1 MFCFF
6 ETQDFA
12 TFISK
17 NLFVQLE
24 IIQQKIHEIRGQ
36 KVMLDFDLAELYDV
50 PTGALNQAVK
60 RNVLRFPEDFMFQ
73 LTREEYHSLR
83 SQFVILEGKGNYSKY
98 NPYAFTEHGVTMLAS
113 ILKSEKA
120 VEMNIAIVRAF
131 IALRQFALNY
141 KDLADQIEEIRLT
154 VQDHSEQLTKIYGA
168 IESLMAAKEAQQ
180 DWLQTRE
187 RIGFKAEPS

>member
-1 MFCFF
+1 
-6 ETQDFA
+6 
-12 TFISK
+12 
-17 NLFVQLE
+17 
-24 IIQQKIHEIRGQ
+24 
-36 KVMLDFDLAELYDV
+36 MLDFDLANLYEV
-50 PTGALNQAVK
+50 ETKRMKEAVR
-60 RNVLRFPEDFMFQ
+60 RNIKRFPPDFMFE
-73 LTREEYHSLR
+73 LTQKEYSTLR
-83 SQFVILEGKGNYSKY
+83 TQFASSNQRGGLRYM
-98 NPYAFTEHGVTMLAS
+98 PFAFTEQGVAMLS
-113 ILKSEKA
+113 SVLNSDKA
-120 VEMNIAIVRAF
+120 IEMNIAIVRAF